1 MKQIND
7 CFMHALNNLM
17 FRIIPFTHEKS
28 FYDSV
33 PQGLINNMIFGING
47 YDAFP
52 PGRTP
57 FIISFRYF
65 ENNNNRF
72 SSRT

>member
-7 CFMHALNNLM
+7 CFIYALNKLM
-17 FRIIPFTHEKS
+17 FKIIPFTDENF

-57 FIISFRYF
+57 LIISLRYF
-65 ENNNNRF
+65 GNNNNRF